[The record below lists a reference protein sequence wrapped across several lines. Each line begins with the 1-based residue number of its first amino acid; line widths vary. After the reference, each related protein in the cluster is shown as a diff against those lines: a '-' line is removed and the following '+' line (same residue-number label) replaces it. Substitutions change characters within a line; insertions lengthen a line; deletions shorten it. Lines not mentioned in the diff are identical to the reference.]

1 MTLEKDLHDENS
13 AIFTT
18 AIQRASSETR
28 ESIAHLLTSQSAIL
42 LGKLNGVRMISRE
55 DMIFRSE
62 LLAYLIGEWKLF
74 FDMISLLDFS

>member
-1 MTLEKDLHDENS
+1 MTLEKDLHDESS

-42 LGKLNGVRMISRE
+42 LGKL
-55 DMIFRSE
+55 
-62 LLAYLIGEWKLF
+62 K
-74 FDMISLLDFS
+74 